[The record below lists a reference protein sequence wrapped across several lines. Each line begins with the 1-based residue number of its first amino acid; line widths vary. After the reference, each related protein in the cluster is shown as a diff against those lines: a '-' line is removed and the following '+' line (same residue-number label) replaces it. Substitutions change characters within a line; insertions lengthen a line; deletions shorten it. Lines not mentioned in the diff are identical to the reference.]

1 HSFDII
7 DHAPDHVPE
16 ELTHNRWTFT
26 KGDVRAKI
34 THIPRNTDYLFI
46 DAAHNGWFARW
57 YIHHLLPTLPAH
69 IPISVHDVFHQ
80 RHALPFTEG
89 AVILKWLDNN
99 TTDHFT
105 ASAARSP
112 HTHQK
117 LTELKKEL
125 DLAEPIHTAQHNP
138 MIFFHMPAN
147 PRPGAPIP
155 PQRPT
160 PPPPHPSH
168 QPPRRSDQPP
178 PTPPH
183 HPQNLNR
190 PPRPPNPPTTPPP
203 HPLTPT
209 SRTARPPRL
218 PPPPA
223 PAQHPTPLPPPSA
236 STDEAPEP
244 PSTAAAASRAP
255 TTSAA
260 SATIREKFTG

>member
-147 PRPGAPIP
+147 PPPRAHIP
-155 PQRPT
+155 PHTPP
-160 PPPPHPSH
+160 PPPPHPPHNNPPPHPTTPRPRAHNHPHPPTPTTSH
-168 QPPRRSDQPP
+168 PSHNQRGRCDNTPHTTAHNTNTHVSPPQPP
-178 PTPPH
+178 PTKPH
-183 HPQNLNR
+183 
-190 PPRPPNPPTTPPP
+190 NPPPQQ
-203 HPLTPT
+203 
-209 SRTARPPRL
+209 

-223 PAQHPTPLPPPSA
+223 HPPRQPHQPQSAKNSPADPN
-236 STDEAPEP
+236 
-244 PSTAAAASRAP
+244 
-255 TTSAA
+255 
-260 SATIREKFTG
+260 

>member
-125 DLAEPIHTAQHNP
+125 ALAEPIHTAQHNP
-138 MIFFHMPAN
+138 MIFSHMPAN
-147 PRPGAPIP
+147 PPPRAPLP
-155 PQRPT
+155 PHPPT
-160 PPPPHPSH
+160 PPPP
-168 QPPRRSDQPP
+168 P
-178 PTPPH
+178 PTPKPAPPRPH
-183 HPQNLNR
+183 HP
-190 PPRPPNPPTTPPP
+190 
-203 HPLTPT
+203 
-209 SRTARPPRL
+209 L

-223 PAQHPTPLPPPSA
+223 THHPSG
-236 STDEAPEP
+236 
-244 PSTAAAASRAP
+244 AAAATTPRTRPRTAPHPKSAPLGLHRRSPRAP
-255 TTSAA
+255 LRSSRRLPRTHHISRISHNPRKIHRLIQIHHVPRT
-260 SATIREKFTG
+260 

>member
-1 HSFDII
+1 MPTAQAPTIDLDHITHLYRTYRDDLAHVRHQMRNHLAQTEPTMTPQLDDIEAEITYLLLRRHAPAHTVEIGTYYGWSTSWILSALRDNGTGHLHSFDIV

-99 TTDHFT
+99 TTNHFT

-147 PRPGAPIP
+147 PRPGAHIP

-160 PPPPHPSH
+160 P
-168 QPPRRSDQPP
+168 
-178 PTPPH
+178 T
-183 HPQNLNR
+183 N
-190 PPRPPNPPTTPPP
+190 T
-203 HPLTPT
+203 
-209 SRTARPPRL
+209 
-218 PPPPA
+218 
-223 PAQHPTPLPPPSA
+223 
-236 STDEAPEP
+236 
-244 PSTAAAASRAP
+244 
-255 TTSAA
+255 
-260 SATIREKFTG
+260 

>member
-1 HSFDII
+1 MPTAQAPTIDLDHITHLYRTYRDDLARVRHQMRNHLAQAEPTMTPQLDDIEAEITYLLLRRHVPAHTVEIGTYYGWSTSWILSALRDNGTGHLHSFDIV

-112 HTHQK
+112 HTHQNSPNSK
-117 LTELKKEL
+117 RTRPGRTHPHRTTQPH
-125 DLAEPIHTAQHNP
+125 DLLPHARQ
-138 MIFFHMPAN
+138 
-147 PRPGAPIP
+147 PRPGAHIP
-155 PQRPT
+155 LNA
-160 PPPPHPSH
+160 PHP
-168 QPPRRSDQPP
+168 
-178 PTPPH
+178 
-183 HPQNLNR
+183 
-190 PPRPPNPPTTPPP
+190 TT
-203 HPLTPT
+203 
-209 SRTARPPRL
+209 
-218 PPPPA
+218 
-223 PAQHPTPLPPPSA
+223 
-236 STDEAPEP
+236 
-244 PSTAAAASRAP
+244 
-255 TTSAA
+255 
-260 SATIREKFTG
+260 